1 MAVELPNTGTGEI
14 KCERGAQLFRPR
26 RWPYCIVLTGVGAG
40 ATSAYQ
46 ISWALFIGRL
56 FIAC

>member
-1 MAVELPNTGTGEI
+1 MVVELPNTGIGEN
-14 KCERGAQLFRPR
+14 KYKRRHQLFRPR

-40 ATSAYQ
+40 TTSAYQ

-56 FIAC
+56 FMAG